1 MSGDGFSVRAM
12 TRDEV
17 DVAVDWA
24 AAEGWNPG
32 LHDAGAFHAADPDGF
47 LAGALDGEMV
57 ASISPSGPL
66 SGCG

>member
-1 MSGDGFSVRAM
+1 MSDDYHIRAM

-32 LHDAGAFHAADPDGF
+32 LHDADCFYRADPQGF
-47 LAGALDGEMV
+47 LVGLLDGEPI
-57 ASISPSGPL
+57 ASSR
-66 SGCG
+66 CRWV